1 MRARSLRWDSSVY
14 ALAILVPVAFVA
26 GLLGAPILYLL
37 TYGQFWSSMGTALT
51 GFTVLGTMVGGLYGF
66 AGLFGK
72 GNRPVPGHSRS
83 PRPHEH
89 TEVRLS
95 TLEPTREIPVV
106 HVSTQ

>member
-51 GFTVLGTMVGGLYGF
+51 GFAVLGTLVGGVYSF

-72 GNRPVPGHSRS
+72 GKRLVPGHSQT
-83 PRPHEH
+83 PRPHGQ
-89 TEVRLS
+89 TEVTLS
-95 TLEPTREIPVV
+95 TLEHTREIPVV
-106 HVSTQ
+106 HVSAQ